1 MKQILIIDGNAE
13 TNDIVGVLLSNA
25 GCQVSTI
32 SDIGQSLEFKR
43 GPNFDLVV
51 IDIDSVDSS
60 GPEVVEWV
68 RHNVAFAQVVLLSG
82 KKPSVK
88 LNNYSQKERFK
99 VYHKGH
105 LKKIFNAIVRLLNA
119 KPSELVIHDITLF
132 NVLQHCISSNCSK
145 SVGIHHKRSK
155 AEIVIHNGSVT
166 YAQCGK
172 LIGEKA
178 FYKIMA
184 WENPDFFDC
193 QVNADCGDNIELDNN
208 TLMIEAFMRK
218 RAKKKNKTNKR
229 RDSTSGRVAKESAQ
243 GKTLEQEKIS
253 TSKGEN
259 NMKESLARLKDLDG
273 FIAAG
278 AFSAEGEMLA
288 EVSSSDMHL
297 AEVGAL
303 ANDVLLKAQKSTDI
317 MGVGRGNVV
326 HIAAPKANI
335 LVRCLNE
342 NTDYS
347 SNEAGRAHVH
357 LVLVMEADGNIA
369 LGKMLVEKVILQVA
383 ESVR

>member
-1 MKQILIIDGNAE
+1 MKQILIIDGNAG

-32 SDIGQSLEFKR
+32 SGIEKSPEFKGGQS
-43 GPNFDLVV
+43 FDLIVV
-51 IDIDSVDSS
+51 DIDSVASCVQ
-60 GPEVVEWV
+60 EVIEWA

-82 KKPSVK
+82 KKPSVE
-88 LNNYSQKERFK
+88 LNKYSQKERFEF
-99 VYHKGH
+99 YHKGH
-105 LKKIFNAIVRLLNA
+105 LKKIFNAIVKLLNA
-119 KPSELVIHDITLF
+119 KPSELVIHDVTLF
-132 NVLQHCISSNCSK
+132 NVLQYCISNNCSK

-166 YAQCGK
+166 YAKCGK

-178 FYKIMA
+178 FYKIMT
-184 WENPDFFDC
+184 WVNPDFFDC
-193 QVNADCGDNIELDNN
+193 QVDADCGDNIGLDNN

-218 RAKKKNKTNKR
+218 RAKKKNEVNKL
-229 RDSTSGRVAKESAQ
+229 RDSTSGRVAKESVQ
-243 GKTLEQEKIS
+243 TKTLEQEKIT

-259 NMKESLARLKDLDG
+259 KMKEALARLKELDG

-317 MGVGRGNVV
+317 MGVGRGNVI

-342 NTDYS
+342 NTDFS
-347 SNEAGRAHVH
+347 ANEAGRAHVH
-357 LVLVMEADGNIA
+357 LVLVLAADGNIA

>member
-1 MKQILIIDGNAE
+1 MKQILIIDGNAG
-13 TNDIVGVLLSNA
+13 TNDIIGVLLSNA

-32 SDIGQSLEFKR
+32 SDIEKPLEFKDDQ
-43 GPNFDLVV
+43 NFDLVV

-60 GPEVVEWV
+60 GPEVVEWAI
-68 RHNVAFAQVVLLSG
+68 HNVAFAQVVLLSV
-82 KKPSVK
+82 KKPSVE
-88 LNNYSQKERFK
+88 LNNYSQKEGFE

-119 KPSELVIHDITLF
+119 KPSALVIHDITLF
-132 NVLQHCISSNCSK
+132 NVLQHCISSNSSK
-145 SVGIHHKRSK
+145 SVGVHHKRSK
-155 AEIVIHNGSVT
+155 AIIVVYNGSVT
-166 YAQCGK
+166 YAKCGK
-172 LIGEKA
+172 IIGEKA
-178 FYKIMA
+178 FYKIME
-184 WENPDFFDC
+184 WDEPDFFDC
-193 QVNADCGDNIELDNN
+193 QVDANYGENIKLDNN

-218 RAKKKNKTNKR
+218 RAKKKKETNKR
-229 RDSTSGRVAKESAQ
+229 RDSTSGRVAKNSVQ
-243 GKTLEQEKIS
+243 GTISEQKKIS

-259 NMKESLARLKDLDG
+259 NMKEALARFKDLDG
-273 FIAAG
+273 FIAVG

-317 MGVGRGNVV
+317 MGVGRGNVL

-335 LVRCLNE
+335 IVRCLNE
-342 NTDYS
+342 NTDFTA
-347 SNEAGRAHVH
+347 NEAGRAHVH
-357 LVLVMEADGNIA
+357 LILVMEADGNIA
-369 LGKMLVEKVILQVA
+369 LGKMQVEKVILQIA